1 MQLNRETCDKANH
14 HMKGTKSN
22 GKVAKVNRRRTFV
35 KCYSVLVGEGWRYL
49 IKALDQTIIS
59 LIRDLEQI

>member
-1 MQLNRETCDKANH
+1 
-14 HMKGTKSN
+14 MKGKKSN

-35 KCYSVLVGEGWRYL
+35 KCYSVLVGEGRRYL

>member
-1 MQLNRETCDKANH
+1 MQFNREIRDKANH

-22 GKVAKVNRRRTFV
+22 GKVAKVDRRRTFV
-35 KCYSVLVGEGWRYL
+35 KGIVVGEGQRYL